1 MMPMR
6 MAFFSDG
13 GAARLG
19 VERYAFDD
27 GQSALLFQCDR
38 HWPFVHNPKGRRHR
52 RGRVRRILGFG
63 LLGIAA
69 LLLVLELMA
78 LADPVGTKLADDSD
92 PFGDP
97 HQPWW
102 FHALW
107 FAIVALLAAA
117 GARLTRRGNVRRD
130 RAPNATSR

>member
-1 MMPMR
+1 MVVRPALVSKGMPSTTGR
-6 MAFFSDG
+6 VRYYFSATG
-13 GAARLG
+13 IGRLFTTRKVAG
-19 VERYAFDD
+19 IA
-27 GQSALLFQCDR
+27 G
-38 HWPFVHNPKGRRHR
+38 
-52 RGRVRRILGFG
+52 GRVRRILGFG